1 MNQQPNLSLA
11 AKSYLSRFY
20 EILDNMMQGM
30 DEARL
35 TDSISQNF
43 IVQMIPHH
51 EAAVQMAHNLLQY
64 TTCIPLQ
71 NMALEIIESQTK
83 GIHELEAIL
92 ESCSR
97 PASDPAVLAL
107 YRRRYGHIAQRM
119 FCAMEQ
125 ACISNNIDANFIREM
140 IPHHQGGAQMAENAL
155 RFSPCPQLTP
165 ILQAIV
171 RTQREGVCQMER
183 ILRCL

>member
-1 MNQQPNLSLA
+1 MNQQPNLSLV

-20 EILDNMMQGM
+20 EILDNMVQAMEQ
-30 DEARL
+30 AQL

-71 NMALEIIESQTK
+71 NIALQIIETQTK
-83 GIHELEAIL
+83 GIHEMEAAL
-92 ESCSR
+92 ESCSQ
-97 PASDPAVLAL
+97 PPSDPADLAL
-107 YRRRYGHIAQRM
+107 YRRRYSHITQRM

-125 ACISNNIDANFIREM
+125 ACISNQVDANFIREM
-140 IPHHQGGAQMAENAL
+140 IPHHQGAIQMAENAL
-155 RFSPCPQLTP
+155 CYSPCPPLVP
-165 ILQAIV
+165 ILRDIV
-171 RTQREGVCQMER
+171 CTQREEVRSMQR

>member
-11 AKSYLSRFY
+11 TKSYLSRFY
-20 EILDNMMQGM
+20 EILDNMMQEM
-30 DEARL
+30 DGAQL

-51 EAAVQMAHNLLQY
+51 EAAVQMSHNLLQY

-71 NMALEIIESQTK
+71 NMALGIIETQTK
-83 GIHELEAIL
+83 GIHEMEAAL
-92 ESCSR
+92 ESCSQ
-97 PASDPAVLAL
+97 PASDSADLAL
-107 YRRRYGHIAQRM
+107 YRRRYGHIVQRM

-140 IPHHQGGAQMAENAL
+140 IPHHQGAIQMAENAL
-155 RFSPCPQLTP
+155 RFSPCPPLVP
-165 ILQAIV
+165 ILQNIV
-171 RTQREGVCQMER
+171 RAQRAGICQMER